1 MNKQEYL
8 DTKLKPIM
16 QNLVFQLVLE
26 RPDDPASF
34 MIDWLQKTGGYT
46 SSGLNAE
53 EKEELAN
60 LRKEVAQL
68 KSEINSRK

>member
-8 DTKLKPIM
+8 ETKLKPIM

-26 RPDDPASF
+26 HPDDPASF
-34 MIDWLQKTGGYT
+34 MIDWLQKTGGYS
-46 SSGLNAE
+46 SSGLSSE
-53 EKEELAN
+53 EKEELIN

-68 KSEINSRK
+68 KSEINSGK